1 MNQLTVAK
9 FGGTSVVDAEA
20 MSRCA
25 LILEE
30 NPNTR
35 LAVLSASSG
44 VTNILVALASGEQ
57 LPDART
63 ALLGQLTE
71 IQQGILNSL
80 DKPEM
85 LTRHIE
91 DILVH
96 IKELSDSAA
105 ISPTKALHDE
115 IVAQGELM
123 STRLFVELLRSRGTP
138 AVWFDVRKVMRTDDR
153 FSRATP
159 DLANL
164 QAEVEKELAPLCA
177 NQLVVTQGFIGAAKD
192 GRTTTLG
199 RGGSDFSAALLA
211 EALNAVAVQIWTDVP
226 GIYTTDPRLVT
237 AARPISEISFSE
249 ASEMATFGAKV
260 LHPATLQPAVRQQ
273 IPVFVGS
280 SRAPESG
287 GTWIRN
293 ETDSQPLFRAIALRR
308 NQVLLTLT
316 NQSMFQ
322 VHGFLAEVFGI
333 LAKHKISVDLITTSV
348 ISVSL
353 TLDSGAELLTDEV
366 REELNKHCHLQV
378 EHDLALIALI
388 GNRMS
393 EVSGT
398 SSQVFKALIDVNVRM
413 ICYGASSHNL
423 CFLIPEADSDRVVN
437 TLHQELLPA

>member
-1 MNQLTVAK
+1 MSQLTVAK
-9 FGGTSVVDAEA
+9 FGGTSVADAEA

-25 LILEE
+25 AILEQ
-30 NPNTR
+30 NPDTR

-44 VTNILVALASGEQ
+44 VTNLLVALASGEQ
-57 LPDART
+57 QPEARAT
-63 ALLGQLTE
+63 LLQQLTD

-80 DKPEM
+80 DKPDM

-123 STRLFVELLRSRGTP
+123 STKLFVELLRHRGTP

-159 DLANL
+159 DLATL
-164 QAEVEKELAPLCA
+164 RAEVEKELKPLCD
-177 NQLVVTQGFIGAAKD
+177 NQLVVTQGFIGAAHD

-199 RGGSDFSAALLA
+199 RGGSDFSAALLG
-211 EALNAVAVQIWTDVP
+211 EALDSSAIQIWTDVP
-226 GIYTTDPRLVT
+226 GIYTTDPRLVSD
-237 AARPISEISFSE
+237 ARAIPEISFSE

-280 SRAPESG
+280 SKAPEAG

-293 ETDSQPLFRAIALRR
+293 STPSQPLFRALALRR

-333 LAKHKISVDLITTSV
+333 LAKHKISVDLITTSE
-348 ISVSL
+348 ICVSL
-353 TLDSGAELLTDEV
+353 TLDAGAELLTDEV
-366 REELNKHCHLQV
+366 QAELGKHCHLKV
-378 EHDLALIALI
+378 EQGLALVALI

-393 EVSGT
+393 EVNGT
-398 SSQVFKALIDVNVRM
+398 GTRVFQALENVNIRM
-413 ICYGASSHNL
+413 ICYGASPHNL
-423 CFLIPEADSDRVVN
+423 CFLVQEDNANQVIID
-437 TLHQELLPA
+437 LHRELLPA

>member
-1 MNQLTVAK
+1 MSQLTVAK
-9 FGGTSVVDAEA
+9 FGGTSVIDAEA

-25 LILEE
+25 LILEQ
-30 NPNTR
+30 NPDTR
-35 LAVLSASSG
+35 LVVLSASSG

-57 LPDART
+57 LPEART
-63 ALLGQLTE
+63 ALLGQLTD

-159 DLANL
+159 DLTNL

-211 EALNAVAVQIWTDVP
+211 EALQAVAVQIWTDVP
-226 GIYTTDPRLVT
+226 GIYTTDPRLVLD
-237 AARPISEISFSE
+237 ARPIAEISFSE

-260 LHPATLQPAVRQQ
+260 LHPATLQPAVCQQ

-280 SRAPESG
+280 SRAPEAG

-293 ETDSQPLFRAIALRR
+293 LTDSQPLFRAIALRR

-366 REELNKHCHLQV
+366 REELGKHCHLQV

-398 SSQVFKALIDVNVRM
+398 SSQVFKALDDVNVRM

-423 CFLIPEADSDRVVN
+423 CFLVPEADSDRVVN